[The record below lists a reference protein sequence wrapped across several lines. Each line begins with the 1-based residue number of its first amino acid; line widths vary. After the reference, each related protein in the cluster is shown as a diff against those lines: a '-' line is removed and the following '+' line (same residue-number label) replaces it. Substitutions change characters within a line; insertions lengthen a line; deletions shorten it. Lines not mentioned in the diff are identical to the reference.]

1 MMRIA
6 LIALIIFAAAEPGF
20 ARVDANGNRVVAKH
34 YVEKKKPRPV
44 KGGVRCVCVRPLLY
58 ASV

>member
-6 LIALIIFAAAEPGF
+6 LVALIIFAAAGPGL
-20 ARVDANGNRVVAKH
+20 ARVVDANGNVIKAKH

-44 KGGVRCVCVRPLLY
+44 KGGVRCVCISSQ
-58 ASV
+58 SVC